1 MKLDLV
7 CPHCGAE
14 MSGDLSPGELV
25 QCPACGR
32 TFTAPPPPVALA
44 KPPRRRWIVPA
55 ALAAVI
61 LVPILLAVVAGLRA
75 PRPVPPVQPIPRPP
89 REGAA
94 PAKPPATSDASEK
107 SEEPAEPV
115 RVDRWRVLVNR
126 DPVTDKILT
135 TMLGFGEPV
144 RVGALERIP
153 VVALRREGG
162 KPAAFAFSGD
172 GLTFS
177 TLGEDVTIRLDKA
190 AAETSKWMPATDGE
204 MLFYPGD
211 ESALFARLLLADRL
225 VVRTQ
230 TILGHTVTAQF
241 DLAGMRAAWDAFA
254 HDKPYDKR

>member
-14 MSGDLSPGELV
+14 MSGDLSPGEFV

-32 TFTAPPPPVALA
+32 TFAAPSPPVALV
-44 KPPRRRWIVPA
+44 KPPRRRWIIPA

-75 PRPVPPVQPIPRPP
+75 PRPAPPVQPIPRTP
-89 REGAA
+89 R
-94 PAKPPATSDASEK
+94 ATSSSPSNPKPSAPK
-107 SEEPAEPV
+107 

-135 TMLGFGEPV
+135 TMIGLGEPV

-153 VVALRREGG
+153 AVALRREDG
-162 KPAAFAFSGD
+162 KPAAFAFSGA

-177 TLGEDVTIRLDKA
+177 TFGEDVTIRLDKA
-190 AAETSKWMPATDGE
+190 EAETSKWSPATDGE
-204 MLFYPGD
+204 ALFYPGD
-211 ESALFARLLLADRL
+211 ESELFDRLFLADQL

-230 TILGHTVTAQF
+230 TIIGHTVTAQF
-241 DLAGMRAAWDAFA
+241 DLSGMRAAWGAFSN
-254 HDKPYDKR
+254 DKPYDNR